1 MNFTAVV
8 DTSALIELF
17 VNPKPNT
24 KLAQRL
30 FVGQVAA
37 PELLDVEVQKVVHR
51 LHRSGVLD
59 SEQAQFVMGNI
70 WDAPI
75 TRLGHQPLRH
85 RAWAIRHTVSAYDA
99 FYVASAE
106 QLGVPLVTCD
116 GKLARAHGHEAEI
129 ELYPVS

>member
-51 LHRSGVLD
+51 LHD
-59 SEQAQFVMGNI
+59 
-70 WDAPI
+70 P
-75 TRLGHQPLRH
+75 T
-85 RAWAIRHTVSAYDA
+85 TTSAYD
-99 FYVASAE
+99 
-106 QLGVPLVTCD
+106 L
-116 GKLARAHGHEAEI
+116 
-129 ELYPVS
+129 